1 LRREP
6 AVALLPLKLP
16 SSPPLW
22 REARLGLEAAAL
34 ARDPVYWGEG
44 VEYGRDQPV
53 LLIPGFLAGDGTLA
67 VLTHWLRR
75 SGHRTSK
82 AGMRLNAGCSGSG
95 LECLEE
101 RLEQLV
107 GKTGKPAVIIG
118 QSRGGSFAKVLACR
132 RPELVSGVVTLGAP
146 MLGPLSVH
154 PLVRL
159 QVVAVGALGSLGVP
173 GLFTK
178 ECLTGS
184 CCSEFW
190 SLHDGPLP
198 DGVGYVSIYS
208 RSDGIVDWRA
218 CLDPAAERYVEVDAS
233 HLGMAL
239 NAEVYRAIAEA
250 LAEFRV
256 RDEQRLP
263 AAPAQ
268 PLSEA
273 A

>member
-1 LRREP
+1 M
-6 AVALLPLKLP
+6 ALMQLKLP
-16 SSPPLW
+16 ASPPLW
-22 REARLGLEAAAL
+22 KEARLGLEAAAL
-34 ARDPVYWGEG
+34 VRDPVYWGEG

-82 AGMRLNAGCSGSG
+82 AGMGLNAGCSGVG

-101 RLEQLV
+101 RLERLIEKA
-107 GKTGKPAVIIG
+107 GKRAVIIG

-132 RPELVSGVVTLGAP
+132 RPELVSGIVTLGAP
-146 MLGPLSVH
+146 TLGPLSVH

-159 QVVAVGALGSLGVP
+159 QVVAVGALGSLGAP
-173 GLFTK
+173 GLFSK
-178 ECLTGS
+178 ACLNGS

-190 SLHDGPLP
+190 TLHDGPLP
-198 DGVGYVSIYS
+198 DGVGFVSIYS

-218 CLDPAAERYVEVDAS
+218 CLDPAAERYVEVNAS
-233 HLGMAL
+233 HLGMGL
-239 NAEVYRAIAEA
+239 NAGVYCAIAEA
-250 LAEFRV
+250 LADFGR
-256 RDEQRLP
+256 RAEQGAP
-263 AAPAQ
+263 AAAVER
-268 PLSEA
+268 LREA